1 MIQVVDAQALLLRD
15 AFISLN
21 PFGGNPRKKALKTF
35 WARLRSS
42 LMVRALSSALFSLL
56 PFGCELLKNA
66 LHVTCCLAPE
76 KSLQKPTQ
84 ASARNKSSTLKLPY
98 QLKTDEDCHLTL
110 GAAGEKKKCG
120 SGALDL

>member
-1 MIQVVDAQALLLRD
+1 
-15 AFISLN
+15 
-21 PFGGNPRKKALKTF
+21 
-35 WARLRSS
+35 
-42 LMVRALSSALFSLL
+42 MVRALSSALFSLL

-110 GAAGEKKKCG
+110 GAAGEKKNV
-120 SGALDL
+120 GAGRLICKYPGFQTNDSRVATLYLRTGLFMRLSKLRPMIWRSFKSM